1 MYIVEVWQ
9 PLLTDSKMQRKLVSV
24 HVLANSAMC
33 ASLFNDFDED
43 FNPNDGTE
51 NVTHFSN
58 GLAANLLSQQVAQLC
73 AGPNHS
79 SICMSRRH
87 MAADKRR

>member
-1 MYIVEVWQ
+1 M
-9 PLLTDSKMQRKLVSV
+9 PV
-24 HVLANSAMC
+24 HMHANNVMC
-33 ASLFNDFDED
+33 ASLFNNFDEEI
-43 FNPNDGTE
+43 NPGEGTE

-58 GLAANLLSQQVAQLC
+58 DLAANLLSQQVADLC

-87 MAADKRR
+87 MAADREMTS